1 MSRIHYVNP
10 RDRVMSEVLREMQSL
25 SLPDLVTLRDNAQHL
40 NRARLEQE
48 ARMRQVYPLYHD
60 TSHAE

>member
-1 MSRIHYVNP
+1 MSNVHYTNP
-10 RDRVMSEVLREMQSL
+10 RDRVMNEILQEMRSL

-48 ARMRQVYPLYHD
+48 ARMRQVYPLYQD